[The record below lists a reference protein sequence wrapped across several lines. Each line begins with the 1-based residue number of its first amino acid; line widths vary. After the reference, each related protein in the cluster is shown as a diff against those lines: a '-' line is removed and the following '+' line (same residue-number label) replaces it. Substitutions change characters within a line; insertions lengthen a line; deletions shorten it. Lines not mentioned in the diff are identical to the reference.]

1 MSVPGRDQVAPG
13 LVFEEDPVSLT
24 KWRGSLI
31 RTGIAGLLAA
41 AALGCGAEAE
51 RVDPTAAPF
60 AEFGKRID
68 AYVTLRD
75 SLAAN
80 MGVLDETK
88 SQAEIAARAATLASL
103 IKTARDSAKQ
113 GDIFTPEFATIIA
126 TLIKTEYSRRTDS
139 VVEQREDA
147 QEELPNFVPA
157 VNMVY
162 PTTYPLATF
171 PATLLPLLPQLPLNK
186 VEYRIVTH
194 YLILRDVEANLI
206 LDVMPNAVP

>member
-1 MSVPGRDQVAPG
+1 MSLKEWRSALVCTG
-13 LVFEEDPVSLT
+13 L
-24 KWRGSLI
+24 
-31 RTGIAGLLAA
+31 AGLLAA
-41 AALGCGAEAE
+41 ATLGCNKEPYQERTDSTAEPI
-51 RVDPTAAPF
+51 VDL
-60 AEFGKRID
+60 GKRVD
-68 AYVTLRD
+68 AYVALRD
-75 SLAAN
+75 SLAAK
-80 MGVLDETK
+80 MGPLDETK
-88 SQAEIAARAATLASL
+88 SQAEIAARATTLGTL
-103 IKTARDSAKQ
+103 IVAARDSARQ
-113 GDIFTPEFATIIA
+113 GDIFTPEIATFVV
-126 TLIKTEYSRRTDS
+126 TLIKREYSRRSDS

-206 LDVMPNAVP
+206 IDVIPNAVP

>member
-1 MSVPGRDQVAPG
+1 MSP
-13 LVFEEDPVSLT
+13 T

-41 AALGCGAEAE
+41 AALGCGKEPYEE
-51 RVDPTAAPF
+51 RTDPTAAPF
-60 AEFGKRID
+60 ADFGKRID

-75 SLAAN
+75 SLAAK
-80 MGVLDETK
+80 MGPLDVTK
-88 SQAEIAARAATLASL
+88 SQAEIAARATTLATL
-103 IKTARDSAKQ
+103 ITGARDSAKQ

-126 TLIKTEYSRRTDS
+126 TLIKTEYTRRTDS
-139 VVEQREDA
+139 VVEQRDDA

-157 VNMVY
+157 VNMLY

-171 PATLLPLLPQLPLNK
+171 PATLLPLLPPLPTDK

-206 LDVMPNAVP
+206 IDVMPNAVP